1 MATTRKRPT
10 SGFASTGEVVSDP
23 SINEEATVIIEDL
36 VETAEAN
43 ETYSVPEIIPTEDSG
58 PRFVEVKAPEPVAT
72 KLVAPQ
78 NTTPI
83 LQPPPKRHPR
93 NIPKFSSHK

>member
-10 SGFASTGEVVSDP
+10 SGFASKEEDVSDP
-23 SINEEATVIIEDL
+23 GVREEATVIIEDL
-36 VETAEAN
+36 GETTEGN
-43 ETYSVPEIIPTEDSG
+43 ETFSVPEIIPTEDSG
-58 PRFVEVKAPEPVAT
+58 PCFVEVKEPEPVSSKQVVLQTSA
-72 KLVAPQ
+72 
-78 NTTPI
+78 PI